1 MEFKM
6 LNDDVLFLIK
16 NDYEKQ
22 LYKPTFN
29 DWKKKQLP
37 KFYDF
42 LNRHLEL
49 ILTSTLHENPNTKN
63 IKFYKNGKPRV
74 KNFLSTI
81 IKDTIEIFIDTD
93 SSINIDELMI
103 GNLTSNYSDMY
114 IECMKIVKKYKIHI
128 IHHYEQS
135 CKKRD
140 KCSCCGCANN
150 IFIYDEIT
158 EKVCCKNCSI
168 IIGKIPPPLFEM
180 MDMYEYK
187 YHINIDDNGVVSIP
201 SKQLICIQ
209 DLLPISCNEGEFT
222 FEDMFENRT
231 SIDEKYID
239 ELRELLDIMREH
251 NTSIV
256 KEVINKYPWEDI
268 QVYFNWVCR
277 SWEMNGFNTSY
288 KKFKTKKQF
297 INYINSWY

>member
-1 MEFKM
+1 M

-42 LNRHLEL
+42 LNHHLKYT
-49 ILTSTLHENPNTKN
+49 LTSTLDENPNTKN

-103 GNLTSNYSDMY
+103 GNLTSNRSDMY

-128 IHHYEQS
+128 IHHYEQL

-140 KCSCCGCANN
+140 KCSCCGSANN

-158 EKVCCKNCSI
+158 EKTCCKNCSI

-180 MDMYEYK
+180 MDMYECK

-201 SKQLICIQ
+201 SKQLIYIQ

-222 FEDMFENRT
+222 LEDMFENKT

-239 ELRELLDIMREH
+239 ELRELLEIMREH
-251 NTSIV
+251 NTSII
-256 KEVINKYPWEDI
+256 KEVINKYTWEDI
-268 QVYFNWVCR
+268 QVYFNWISR

-288 KKFKTKKQF
+288 KKFKTKKHF